1 MGDRKQAR
9 DEEFQS
15 FVIGRWPRLMRTAFS
30 MSVSAGMARS
40 FDER

>member
-15 FVIGRWPRLMRTAFS
+15 FVIGRWPRLMLCLAPKGTEYKTAE
-30 MSVSAGMARS
+30 VV
-40 FDER
+40 E